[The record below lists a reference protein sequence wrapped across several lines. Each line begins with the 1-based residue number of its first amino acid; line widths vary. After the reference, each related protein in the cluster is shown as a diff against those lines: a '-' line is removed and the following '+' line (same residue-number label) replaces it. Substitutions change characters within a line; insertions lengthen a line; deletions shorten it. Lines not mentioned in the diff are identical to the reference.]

1 VVVATPPIV
10 SLCSGAMDAPAPRA
24 LVVDDDPALR
34 LLVRVNLELDGFVV
48 EEAASVEEA
57 DTAVRNAKPD
67 VVLLDVH
74 LGGVRSEDLLGRL
87 RAQGIPVVLVTGSAD
102 VDELRG
108 LADDVLTKP
117 FQPTTLVDTARR
129 LARVREP

>member
-1 VVVATPPIV
+1 
-10 SLCSGAMDAPAPRA
+10 MDAPAPRA

-87 RAQGIPVVLVTGSAD
+87 RARGIPVVLVTGSAD

>member
-87 RAQGIPVVLVTGSAD
+87 RARGIPVVLVTGSAD

>member
-1 VVVATPPIV
+1 
-10 SLCSGAMDAPAPRA
+10 MDAPAPRA

-74 LGGVRSEDLLGRL
+74 LGNEGSDSVLE
-87 RAQGIPVVLVTGSAD
+87 RARADRVPVLLVTGSAD
-102 VDELRG
+102 IDTYRGRADE
-108 LADDVLTKP
+108 VLPKP
-117 FQPTTLVDTARR
+117 FTPDALIAAARR
-129 LARVREP
+129 LASRVPAE